1 MGSEMN
7 MAEVS
12 RISAVYF
19 LIVLLLTYVLLKI
32 GQKKYK
38 AMIDPLNKKEFGLKD
53 FFPIG
58 FVLMDLA
65 RHQYG
70 TDFDRKLRRQLVELY
85 EPDYTEYYL
94 RVYWGASA
102 SYLVFGAMMSGLFWI
117 SMGPLGIFAGYAVGG
132 VMAYANFADLN
143 SRLEKRHMKIL
154 LDMPDF
160 TNKILI
166 LSGAGMTLRAALVKI
181 SHEMTNNTPLY
192 QELSGAVKM
201 MENGATDEAALGRLA
216 TRCNTPQMRRFTS
229 VVLQNLHRGGS
240 DVINALREIGQEQ
253 WAERKAIAMR
263 ISQEADTKLLFP
275 MMLMLASVLL
285 MTIVPA
291 VMSIQL

>member
-1 MGSEMN
+1 
-7 MAEVS
+7 MADVS

-19 LIVLLLTYVLLKI
+19 LVVLLLTYILLKM

-38 AMIDPLNKKEFGLKD
+38 AMIDPLNKKDFGLKD

-65 RHQYG
+65 RYQYG

-85 EPDYTEYYL
+85 DPNYTEYYL
-94 RVYWGASA
+94 RVYWGAAA
-102 SYLVFGAMMSGLFWI
+102 SYLVIGAMMSGLFWMV
-117 SMGPLGIFAGYAVGG
+117 MGPLGILVGYAVGG

-143 SRLEKRHMKIL
+143 SKLEKRHMKIL

-181 SHEMTNNTPLY
+181 SHEMSNDTPLY
-192 QELSGAVKM
+192 QELSGAVQM
-201 MENGATDEAALGRLA
+201 MENGATDEAALGHLA
-216 TRCNTPQMRRFTS
+216 MRCNTPQMRRFTS

-253 WAERKAIAMR
+253 WTERKAVAMR
-263 ISQEADTKLLFP
+263 VSQEADTKLLFP

-285 MTIVPA
+285 MTMVPA
-291 VMSIQL
+291 IMSIQL